1 MDAMILLILQMGD
14 GGFRSDLPKVT
25 FLRSIELKYK
35 LQYNGNPGVSSAK
48 EAQASEDPEIISFSG
63 KLMKTTYEPLVV
75 IHWRNIFFFFFPDCA
90 TRGTSLTR
98 DQTRAPCVVST
109 ES

>member
-75 IHWRNIFFFFFPDCA
+75 IHWRNIFFFFF
-90 TRGTSLTR
+90 LTV
-98 DQTRAPCVVST
+98 QHVELPWPGIKPVPPVL
-109 ES
+109 

>member
-35 LQYNGNPGVSSAK
+35 LQYNGNPDLSSAK

-75 IHWRNIFFFFFPDCA
+75 IHWRNIFVFDF
-90 TRGTSLTR
+90 S
-98 DQTRAPCVVST
+98 QY
-109 ES
+109 

>member
-35 LQYNGNPGVSSAK
+35 LQYNGNPDLSSAK

-75 IHWRNIFFFFFPDCA
+75 IHWRNIFVFVFFF
-90 TRGTSLTR
+90 LTV
-98 DQTRAPCVVST
+98 QHVELPWPGIKPVPPVL
-109 ES
+109 